1 MFASIVTIS
10 GSLPHWYGEICCCSY
25 VVVVVTPGGLPACS
39 GGFRGNMTYIIVVT
53 FGGLPACYGGRCCC
67 RCCKSLF
74 LFLANVS
81 RSGSIVVVGEPIF
94 ANVSGFGVV
103 VVLVDRLR
111 ANDFTEARAPK
122 WAKVIKL
129 PRRDAHAATPS
140 LNNNIVYR
148 IYCLFNSHFILG
160 TVRIHT
166 SQVLHCGRR
175 NILPLRGR
183 NPT

>member
-67 RCCKSLF
+67 RCCKLLLS
-74 LFLANVS
+74 FLANVS
-81 RSGSIVVVGEPIF
+81 RSGSIVVVGDPIF

-103 VVLVDRLR
+103 VAEGDRLR
-111 ANDFTEARAPK
+111 VNDFTEARAPK
-122 WAKVIKL
+122 WAKVIKFL
-129 PRRDAHAATPS
+129 DKTRMRRPPRST
-140 LNNNIVYR
+140 I
-148 IYCLFNSHFILG
+148 I
-160 TVRIHT
+160 
-166 SQVLHCGRR
+166 
-175 NILPLRGR
+175 
-183 NPT
+183 